1 MARVLP
7 PAVALPHLRGDADGH
22 HKILILGRTSSEKV
36 TTSCRQAWMAHVEAL
51 TVCSLLKR
59 KTVKRLSRTLS
70 LEVFSLE
77 AEAQKSAHSLN
88 SPDYGASWLIHG
100 ITATGDGAKRALDE
114 ATHIIC
120 L

>member
-7 PAVALPHLRGDADGH
+7 PAVTLPHLRGDADGH

-36 TTSCRQAWMAHVEAL
+36 TSCRQAMAHVEAL

-77 AEAQKSAHSLN
+77 AEAQKSPQSLN
-88 SPDYGASWLIHG
+88 PPDYGASWLIHG
-100 ITATGDGAKRALDE
+100 ITAMGEGAKRALDE